1 MVRIR
6 LFAALREAAG
16 VPEVEAPA
24 APLQAI
30 LDELGERFGERFA
43 AVLGYSSV
51 LVDGERWRGP
61 AAPVPDGA
69 ELALLPP
76 FSGGPSSGGW
86 TPPARGMGLMRK
98 LLVAVVVL
106 LLLGAVADFA
116 AARVFED
123 RVTEALQ
130 REYDLG
136 QRPVVQVRDF
146 PFLPHLA
153 TGRFSTID
161 VAATDASARGINAA
175 QLELTLH
182 GVRVPREVL
191 LGEPGQ
197 VTVDRADGTI
207 ELTEAEVN
215 RLLADR
221 LRGGELAIEEDG
233 VEVRQVEL
241 LGTAG
246 TCWSPASWGPA
257 TAASPSPPTT
267 SGWAVAGPLDP
278 SLQDCSL
285 SQFTFQVP
293 LPELPAGVRL
303 ERVDTRPGTVVLTA
317 GAAGSGWT
325 PDTLI
330 P

>member
-1 MVRIR
+1 
-6 LFAALREAAG
+6 
-16 VPEVEAPA
+16 
-24 APLQAI
+24 
-30 LDELGERFGERFA
+30 
-43 AVLGYSSV
+43 
-51 LVDGERWRGP
+51 
-61 AAPVPDGA
+61 
-69 ELALLPP
+69 
-76 FSGGPSSGGW
+76 
-86 TPPARGMGLMRK
+86 MRK

-106 LLLGAVADFA
+106 LLLGAGADFA

-136 QRPVVQVRDF
+136 RRPVVQVRDF

-175 QLELTLH
+175 QLKLTLH
-182 GVRVPREVL
+182 GVRVPRDVL

-197 VTVDRADGTI
+197 ITVDRADGAI

-221 LRGGELAIEEDG
+221 LGGGELTIGEGG
-233 VEVRQVEL
+233 VEVRTQVEL
-241 LGTAG
+241 LGQ
-246 TCWSPASWGPA
+246 PLDVQI
-257 TAASPSPPTT
+257 
-267 SGWAVAGPLDP
+267 SGKLGARDGGVTFTPDEIRLGDPGPLDP
-278 SLQDCSL
+278 SQQDFLS

-303 ERVDTRPGTVVLTA
+303 ERVDTRPGTVVLR
-317 GAAGSGWT
+317 GRAASVGVAA
-325 PDTLI
+325 
-330 P
+330 